1 MVEAASGAAVAA
13 AFSKQVL
20 AIEMLIQITPSCV
33 IESSERKYKKKI
45 LTYKIFTFHPV
56 LRSVRCPARRWA

>member
-20 AIEMLIQITPSCV
+20 AMEMLIQITPSSL
-33 IESSERKYKKKI
+33 IESSERKCKK
-45 LTYKIFTFHPV
+45 
-56 LRSVRCPARRWA
+56 RSSLINYDVVSDSVHKACPLC